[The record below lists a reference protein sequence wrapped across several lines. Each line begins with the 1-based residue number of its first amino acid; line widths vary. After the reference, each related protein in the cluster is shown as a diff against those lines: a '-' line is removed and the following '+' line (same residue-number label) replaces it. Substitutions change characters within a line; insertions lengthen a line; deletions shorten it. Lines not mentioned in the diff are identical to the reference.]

1 MVTSPTDSPVS
12 TKKKTFALNHWSW
25 KYLSVSAQ
33 KLIRDDAVDDEAH
46 VYILTELRRYIDNHK
61 HLRSHSHMGAE
72 WKAAVTKIHPY
83 APNGKIDKAT
93 VETLVSAYKQEE
105 KDISLELTDTSDYL
119 VELLAKEDRG
129 SLIEK
134 MLQEKKVIST
144 PFIINKNKAFQFN
157 IEVDFIRHEV
167 RCSTNI
173 TISKGKAQAQTST
186 LLKMLD
192 QSGVGASDFI
202 LIKALYTRKKS
213 VKDDI
218 TLRQLL
224 DERDI
229 PGEQYSVVDK
239 SFGDEIKVFEIQTR
253 DLLGRDFI
261 GPQNFIVKIEKIA
274 QRFLQQVMSS
284 TIKT

>member
-12 TKKKTFALNHWSW
+12 TKKKSFTLNHWSW
-25 KYLSVSAQ
+25 KYLSVTAQ
-33 KLIRDDAVDDEAH
+33 KLIRTDAVDDEDH
-46 VYILTELRRYIDNHK
+46 VYILSELRRYIDNHK
-61 HLRSHSHMGAE
+61 HLRSHNHMGAE

-83 APNGKIDKAT
+83 DPNAKIDKAT
-93 VETLVSAYKQEE
+93 IDTLISAYKQEE

-144 PFIINKNKAFQFN
+144 SFIINKNKAFQFN

-167 RCSTNI
+167 RCTTNI
-173 TISKGKAQAQTST
+173 IISKGKAQSQTST
-186 LLKMLD
+186 LLKVLD
-192 QSGVGASDFI
+192 QSGVGASDYIF
-202 LIKALYTRKKS
+202 IKAIYLRKKS
-213 VKDDI
+213 VNDEI

-224 DERDI
+224 DERDA
-229 PGEQYSVVDK
+229 GDQYSVVDK

-261 GPQNFIVKIEKIA
+261 GPQSFIVKIEKIA